1 MNRFL
6 FVLAVLGFSGLLSY
20 FSLFRVPE
28 EPALRTASV
37 GTDLSEGVRYVA
49 FATGS
54 IDGLEK
60 SFSGKSVPKEGYLRL
75 SPISGVSYS
84 SGDVPRFSGK
94 SVTIGKGLYF
104 FRLGDVFEDVSV
116 EHPDFRLGTLSRGNF
131 YLDTRDPA
139 SIRMFS
145 VSALLTAELLT
156 DKKTVTTAYVFPS
169 TYFGY
174 VPKFN
179 TELKDA
185 DILRVSTINTIRYVD
200 LKDPAGDDPV
210 LGDDPAAL
218 SFFRK
223 NLAFEKAQA
232 AEFGKAYANVF
243 RLSENVSSS
252 ELSEDFG
259 WYFVNKEKKSA
270 ILKGKLLRNLR
281 NLAVAERCEGSKC
294 ESSDREISSITETLS
309 SMGEIDPALRDYGL
323 AAIRRAYYLSYYE
336 NLARAD
342 AYFQSKTSNAFVT
355 AVVRTT
361 PGIKVEYGDYALL
374 SEMHAAR
381 YYGDKNSAHL
391 DEYLNSYVRSL
402 LSGKAIRKAE
412 FLPFSF
418 FLKEYLSREGF
429 AVSRTTLEIAYS
441 LVSVSNDYYE
451 TLASDDQ
458 RFSTLTVL
466 YYTYSKICD
475 RIRKATALAF
485 FEQREEGA
493 YLKEEYVDEGGNPD
507 LPAGFVESFD
517 TLVKAF
523 DSTYSQKQQELYASF
538 LARPS
543 GKKVSDTATV
553 LEKSLQGLRDQRAIF
568 LDYGTY
574 KQRLALNESNREASG
589 LILAKE
595 MPTEEDIRTYFSK
608 FNGMDASSL
617 KVNNDYRKDG
627 YYEVSVTVNGRDF
640 SFRATPDEDYLIENL
655 TFVNGGE
662 KVDKFVHTSVSLE
675 EKRELYEKQLSA
687 LTPDDP
693 RYPFYV
699 FENYFINAYLSDR
712 TSADLASLGSDSSA
726 TEVSPEKTMDATTL
740 VFVEQNLIRK
750 DFRNIVNGF
759 PISIANIDA
768 KIVNGGRDINLSG
781 IRKAVS
787 GGGSSYMLEFSGKY
801 LFDQHSFY
809 RMSFKSLDPTTFT
822 PQLGGVAI
830 QILPRSIGLAD
841 IEKQVGSLYD
851 YMVRIYSVTGS
862 KTPSS
867 IAINLTLRKLIV
879 DGVEYDVPKAP

>member
-1 MNRFL
+1 MNRPL

-20 FSLFRVPE
+20 FSLFRAPE
-28 EPALRTASV
+28 EPALRTAAIGV
-37 GTDLSEGVRYVA
+37 DLSEDVRYVA
-49 FATGS
+49 FSTGS
-54 IDGLEK
+54 VDGKEK
-60 SFSGKSVPKEGYLRL
+60 SFSGKDVPSEGYLRL

-84 SGDVPRFSGK
+84 SGDVPRFAGK
-94 SVTIGKGLYF
+94 SVAIGKGLYF

-116 EHPDFRLGTLSRGNF
+116 EHPNFRLQTLSRGNF
-131 YLDTRDPA
+131 YLDTRDPSA
-139 SIRMFS
+139 IKMFS
-145 VSALLTAELLT
+145 VSALLTAELLA

-174 VPKFN
+174 VPKYN

-200 LKDPAGDDPV
+200 LKEPTGDDPV
-210 LGDDPAAL
+210 LSGDPAAL
-218 SFFRK
+218 AFFRK
-223 NLAFEKAQA
+223 NLEFERGQA
-232 AEFGKAYANVF
+232 TEFGKAYANVF

-252 ELSEDFG
+252 DLSEDFG

-270 ILKGKLLRNLR
+270 ILKGKLLRSLR
-281 NLAVAERCEGSKC
+281 NLAVSERCEGSKC
-294 ESSDREISSITETLS
+294 ESSDRAVSSIANTISSMED
-309 SMGEIDPALRDYGL
+309 IDPALRDYGL

-336 NLARAD
+336 SLGRAD

-381 YYGDKNSAHL
+381 YYGDKDSANL

-402 LSGKAIRKAE
+402 LSGKVIRKAE

-429 AVSRTTLEIAYS
+429 AISRTTLDIAYS

-451 TLASDDQ
+451 TLATDDQ

-485 FEQREEGA
+485 FEQREDGA

-507 LPAGFVESFD
+507 LPAGFVDSFD
-517 TLVKAF
+517 ILVKAF
-523 DSTYSQKQQELYASF
+523 DSTYSRKQYELYASF
-538 LARPS
+538 LNRPS
-543 GKKVSDTATV
+543 SKKVTDTATI
-553 LEKSLQGLRDQRAIF
+553 LEKSLQGLRDQRSIF

-574 KQRLALNESNREASG
+574 KQRLALNDANRKASG
-589 LILAKE
+589 LVLAKE
-595 MPTEEDIRTYFSK
+595 MPTEEDVRAYFSK
-608 FNGMDASSL
+608 FNGVDAPSL

-627 YYEVSVTVNGRDF
+627 FYEVSVTINGRDF
-640 SFRATPDEDYLIENL
+640 AFRVTPDEGYLVENL

-662 KVDKFVHTSVSLE
+662 KTEKFIHTSVSLE
-675 EKRELYEKQLSA
+675 EKRELYDKQLSGMK
-687 LTPDDP
+687 PEDP

-699 FENYFINAYLSDR
+699 FENYFVNTYLSDR
-712 TSADLASLGSDSSA
+712 SSIDLASYGSDSSTA
-726 TEVSPEKTMDATTL
+726 ETAPEKTMDATTL

-750 DFRNIVNGF
+750 DFRNIVDVF

-787 GGGSSYMLEFSGKY
+787 GEGSSYMLEFSGKY

-809 RMSFKSLDPTTFT
+809 RMSFKTLDPTTLT

-841 IEKQVGSLYD
+841 IEKQVDSLYD
-851 YMVRIYSVTGS
+851 YMVKVYEVAGS
-862 KTPSS
+862 KTPATIAVNLSS
-867 IAINLTLRKLIV
+867 RKLVV
-879 DGVEYDVPKAP
+879 DGVEYDVPTTR